1 MENTMKKIIAT
12 LSIVFAVTFAAE
24 AQVFIIDED
33 IDNPRVE
40 TEEFDINNPGFHGSG
55 SDWYLPLGDGALLL
69 AALGGAYLLN
79 KKRKK

>member
-1 MENTMKKIIAT
+1 M
-12 LSIVFAVTFAAE
+12 TFAAE
-24 AQVFIIDED
+24 AQVFIMDSD

>member
-1 MENTMKKIIAT
+1 MKKIIAT

-33 IDNPRVE
+33 INNPRVA
-40 TEEFDINNPGFHGSG
+40 TEEFNINNPGWHGSG

-69 AALGGAYLLN
+69 AGLAGTYLLG
-79 KKRKK
+79 KKKKK